1 MTSREKYMSFLKDVK
16 EKWERI
22 WMPKIPPQ
30 SKEKSKLEL
39 ERDKQYETKWVWYH
53 TILAVELFACSV
65 LLLWIAIVL
74 TIGLIIM

>member
-1 MTSREKYMSFLKDVK
+1 MGFLRNTK

-22 WMPKIPPQ
+22 WMPQIPPQ
-30 SKEKSKLEL
+30 EKSDIEL

-65 LLLWIAIVL
+65 LLLWIAIIL
-74 TIGLIIM
+74 TIGLIII

>member
-1 MTSREKYMSFLKDVK
+1 MGFLKDTK

-22 WMPKIPPQ
+22 WMPQIPPQ
-30 SKEKSKLEL
+30 GKSDIEL

-65 LLLWIAIVL
+65 LLLWIAIIL
-74 TIGLIIM
+74 TIGLIII

>member
-1 MTSREKYMSFLKDVK
+1 MGFLRDTN

-22 WMPKIPPQ
+22 WTPQIPPQ
-30 SKEKSKLEL
+30 VKSDIEL

-65 LLLWIAIVL
+65 LLLWIAIIL
-74 TIGLIIM
+74 TIGLIII

>member
-1 MTSREKYMSFLKDVK
+1 MGFLRNAK

-22 WMPKIPPQ
+22 WMPQIPPQ
-30 SKEKSKLEL
+30 EKSDIEL

-65 LLLWIAIVL
+65 LLLWIAIIL
-74 TIGLIIM
+74 TIGLIII

>member
-1 MTSREKYMSFLKDVK
+1 MGFLRDAK
-16 EKWERI
+16 EKWERL
-22 WMPKIPPQ
+22 WMPQIPLPQ
-30 SKEKSKLEL
+30 GKSDIEL

-53 TILAVELFACSV
+53 TILAVELLVCSI

>member
-1 MTSREKYMSFLKDVK
+1 MGFLKDVK

-22 WMPKIPPQ
+22 WMPQVPAQ
-30 SKEKSKLEL
+30 RKSDIEL